1 MSQAMEGHVESPVP
15 TVRSDTC
22 ITVYPDRAHF
32 EAALRSTLAH
42 AHGECAMLHVT
53 VLSNRSGRASACR
66 RMLNLVGSTLRACM
80 RAGEVAYLGQGEFA
94 VLLRGVDPSEAATY
108 ARSVNNIVAG
118 FRVMW
123 EGELLSAEARIG
135 GVMIKDGETNTGLLT
150 IAQQAGYMAAAK
162 FGCKVHLLQ
171 EARAASPRREHA
183 AAPAPARLRA

>member
-1 MSQAMEGHVESPVP
+1 MLDSAMEAAPESPV
-15 TVRSDTC
+15 TGLKSDTH
-22 ITVYPDRAHF
+22 ITVFPDRAHF
-32 EAALRSTLAH
+32 EAALRSTLSH
-42 AHGECAMLHVT
+42 AHGECAMLHIT
-53 VLSNRSGRASACR
+53 VLCNHTGKVSGSR

-94 VLLRGVDPSEAATY
+94 VLLRGVDSREAANY

-135 GVMIKDGETNTGLLT
+135 GVMFKDGETNTELLA
-150 IAQQAGYMAAAK
+150 IAQRAGYMAAAK

-171 EARAASPRREHA
+171 DALAVAPQRGYAA
-183 AAPAPARLRA
+183 